1 MNIVIVSAFRNMS
14 GRINRYFHQAHALQE
29 HVRKMGSH
37 HNVRV
42 VAVEG
47 DSFDE
52 TELELAHMA
61 ELWLVPVDVVK
72 HEHGK
77 RVFGST
83 EDAERLEAL
92 TGVMKA
98 GLQRVKPV
106 LKKRKKTMP
115 LSGTDDVMLYVESDL
130 VWKPHEVGSII
141 DIAYE
146 RREDFDIVAPLIYAG
161 EAFYDI
167 WGYVGLDGERFSPF
181 HPYHKDVARDGSLSE
196 VKSVG
201 SCFAMRAAA
210 VAKVGTKFPGKL
222 GLRSFCAAARRKK
235 LRIGV
240 APQFRVD
247 HP

>member
-1 MNIVIVSAFRNMS
+1 MNIVIVSSFRNMS
-14 GRINRYFHQAHALQE
+14 GRINRYFQRAHALLE
-29 HVRKMGSH
+29 HVRQASGD

-98 GLQRVKPV
+98 GLQRVNHARP
-106 LKKRKKTMP
+106 KKDTP
-115 LSGTDDVMLYVESDL
+115 ADDVMLYVESDL
-130 VWKPHEVGSII
+130 LWKPHQVGSII
-141 DIAYE
+141 DIAFE
-146 RREDFDIVAPLIYAG
+146 RREDFDIVAPLTFAG
-161 EAFYDI
+161 SAFYDI

-181 HPYHKDVARDGSLSE
+181 APYHSDLDRDGISE

-201 SCFAMRAAA
+201 SCFAMRAEA
-210 VAKVGTKFPGKL
+210 VAKVGTKFTGKL
-222 GLRSFCAAARRKK
+222 ALRSFCEAARRKK

-240 APQFRVD
+240 ASLFRVD